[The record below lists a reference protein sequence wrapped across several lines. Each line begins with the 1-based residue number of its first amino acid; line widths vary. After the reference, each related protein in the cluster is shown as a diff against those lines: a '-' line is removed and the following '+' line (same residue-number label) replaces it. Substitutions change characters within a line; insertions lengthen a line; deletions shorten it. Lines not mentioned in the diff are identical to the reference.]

1 MAQGESSD
9 LIMKFVLNGNPIQAD
24 STTNLIS
31 TEGKENELLTGFRQ
45 GYMFEID
52 RFTFR
57 AGTSDIESGQG
68 GPANQKTAAKAHPAN
83 GAASANHDY
92 SAWRAGK
99 HVKYP
104 VDLQP
109 VTFTRSI
116 DSASQFLIQNCIDS
130 VSYDRATLVK
140 RKAAGSIAAGEIF
153 LRLDF
158 IGVLVTG
165 VDWAD
170 GEQVSETCHFICRS
184 VTINYRPQLPDG
196 TLGASK
202 SGFWSMVSNE
212 TQPPLA

>member
-1 MAQGESSD
+1 MAQGDSSD
-9 LIMKFVLNGNPIQAD
+9 LIMKFVLNGNPIPAD
-24 STTNLIS
+24 STTKLVS
-31 TEGKENELLTGFRQ
+31 AEGSQNELLAGFQ
-45 GYMFEID
+45 DGCMFEVD

-57 AGTSDIESGQG
+57 AGTSDAEPGQG
-68 GPANQKTAAKAHPAN
+68 GATNQKNGAKAGSAN
-83 GAASANHDY
+83 GAASANPGY

-99 HVKYP
+99 QVKYP

-130 VSYDRATLVK
+130 VSYDRATLIK

-153 LRLDF
+153 MRLDF

-165 VDWAD
+165 IDWSD

-184 VTINYRPQLPDG
+184 VTITYRPQLPNG

-202 SGFWSMVSNE
+202 SGFWSMVSGE
-212 TQPPLA
+212 TQAPLA